1 MILSG
6 KKSQRITVA
15 RRPGWE
21 QLEAELMLASGIP
34 KGSTTDMAAD
44 TPRNTAVRVACPPP
58 TLPPPHPTSLP
69 LAGLAV
75 ARLACARSIL
85 RRGVCR

>member
-15 RRPGWE
+15 RRTGWE
-21 QLEAELMLASGIP
+21 ELEAELMLASGIP

-44 TPRNTAVRVACPPP
+44 TPRNTAVRVECPPP
-58 TLPPPHPTSLP
+58 PQPPHPTSLP
-69 LAGLAV
+69 LASLAV
-75 ARLACARSIL
+75 ARPACARSRL
-85 RRGVCR
+85 WRGACR